1 MSNNTTVDYIN
12 QIGNTV
18 IGMLSDQ
25 SLVNS
30 IQNFSSSLYANI
42 IESLI
47 DVDINIFKDKNLM
60 NHHFMR
66 YNMMRKDVQKH

>member
-30 IQNFSSSLYANI
+30 IQIFSSSLYANI

-47 DVDINIFKDKNLM
+47 DVDINIFKDKINCK
-60 NHHFMR
+60 FFF
-66 YNMMRKDVQKH
+66 KKAI